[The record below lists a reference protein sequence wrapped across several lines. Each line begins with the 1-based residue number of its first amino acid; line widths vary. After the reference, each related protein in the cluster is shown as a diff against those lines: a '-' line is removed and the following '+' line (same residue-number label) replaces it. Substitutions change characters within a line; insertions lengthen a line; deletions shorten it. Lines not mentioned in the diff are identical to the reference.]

1 MPDAAPARKRML
13 FRRDQSDSDGTF
25 TLRAVLP
32 GDYRVVAVAE
42 GWDLEWTN
50 AAVLKSYL
58 ARGIKIRVEGGGKYQ
73 VRVTEQPLGGAS
85 K

>member
-1 MPDAAPARKRML
+1 ML

-25 TLRAVLP
+25 ALRAVLP

-50 AAVLKSYL
+50 PAELSSYL
-58 ARGIKIRVEGGGKYQ
+58 AGGIKVRVERTGSYHVQ
-73 VRVTEQPLGGAS
+73 VTEHPLGGAS